1 MSCLQNEMLLEQCF
15 DEAWESFRVHNKLTD
30 DQLTALCERS
40 PSGTL
45 EAIER
50 SAQERFEDLC
60 Q

>member
-1 MSCLQNEMLLEQCF
+1 MSTFNHESLLETCF

-45 EAIER
+45 IAIER
-50 SAQERFEDLC
+50 SAKKRFEDLC
-60 Q
+60 R